1 MPTLT
6 ANYFAP
12 RHYVQSDLQSCLLQN
27 RQGDR
32 LIALPECFF
41 MALDEALYEETGQA
55 ASFALYTCGTIW
67 GEGFYQR
74 FADQVTARDGLPVHQ
89 MPLIPFLLAMRE
101 YFAVHGF
108 GLLGLDF
115 SKRERGVLIATLANS
130 IVAPNTL
137 PPSSGGRDKAP
148 ACHLEAGI
156 LAGWFSAWTEEPLTC
171 LQTACM
177 SKGAPRNIF
186 LLAKESRLQPVKA
199 WVQSALTH
207 EEILERF
214 CP

>member
-1 MPTLT
+1 MSNLT

-12 RHYVQSDLQSCLLQN
+12 GHYVQSDIQSCLLQN

-32 LIALPECFF
+32 LIALPEQFLL
-41 MALDEALYEETGQA
+41 ALDESLHEETGRA

-74 FADQVTARDGLPVHQ
+74 FADQMTARYSLPMSQ
-89 MPLIPFLLAMRE
+89 IQLIPFLLAMRE

-108 GLLGLDF
+108 GILGLDF
-115 SKRERGVLIATLANS
+115 SRRQQGVIVVSLENS
-130 IVAPNTL
+130 IVAPNTVA
-137 PPSSGGRDKAP
+137 PSSQGRDKVP

-156 LAGWFSAWTEEPLTC
+156 FAGWFSAWTSEPLTS
-171 LQTACM
+171 LQTACI
-177 SKGAPRNIF
+177 SQVAPKNMF
-186 LLAKESRLQPVKA
+186 LIAKTSRLQPVKA
-199 WVQSALTH
+199 WVQSNLTH
-207 EEILERF
+207 AQILERL